1 MRITILTL
9 GSRGDVQ
16 PYVALGVGLKRVGF
30 EVRLATYESF
40 RPFVESYGLDFFPM
54 RGNPQEMLETDEARR
69 WLDSDGKP
77 IQFIRSFIALT
88 KSRLPT
94 VFADSWQA
102 GQDSDAIIY
111 STLGIAGY
119 HVAEKLGIPGIMSNL
134 QPFSPTRA
142 FSSIGDPLNV
152 NLGALYNLSSHW
164 VTDQLFWQPFRGDVN
179 RWRVEVLDLPPLP
192 LLGPYKQLKRDHI
205 PVLYGYSPT
214 VIPKPGDW
222 QDFYHVCGYWF
233 LGAEEDWQPPQD
245 LVDFIAD
252 GDPPIYI
259 GFGSMSDK
267 DADGLSRMVSE
278 AIEQVGCRAIVSSGW
293 AGLRPFPSPNIHTIQ
308 SVPHSWLFPQMAAVV
323 HHGGAGTTAAGF
335 RAGVPT
341 VLIPYFADQ
350 HFWAR
355 QIKKLGVGPTPVRRS
370 QLTTA
375 KLVEAIKT
383 ALSNKT
389 IQANA
394 RRLGEKIW
402 EEDGVETAVNVVQHY
417 LK

>member
-1 MRITILTL
+1 
-9 GSRGDVQ
+9 
-16 PYVALGVGLKRVGF
+16 
-30 EVRLATYESF
+30 
-40 RPFVESYGLDFFPM
+40 
-54 RGNPQEMLETDEARR
+54 
-69 WLDSDGKP
+69 
-77 IQFIRSFIALT
+77 
-88 KSRLPT
+88 
-94 VFADSWQA
+94 
-102 GQDSDAIIY
+102 
-111 STLGIAGY
+111 
-119 HVAEKLGIPGIMSNL
+119 MSNL

-179 RWRVEVLDLPPLP
+179 LWRVEVLDLPPLS

-214 VIPKPGDW
+214 VIPKPTDW
-222 QDFYHVCGYWF
+222 HDFYHVCGYWF
-233 LGAEEDWQPPQD
+233 LDAEEDWQPPQD

-252 GDPPIYI
+252 GEPPIYI

-267 DADGLSRMVSE
+267 DAEGLSRMVSE
-278 AIEQVGCRAIVSSGW
+278 AIERVGCRAIVSAGW
-293 AGLRPFPSPNIHTIQ
+293 AGLRPFPSNDIHTIQ

-350 HFWAR
+350 HFWAK
-355 QIKKLGVGPTPVRRS
+355 QIKKLGVGPNPVRRS
-370 QLTTA
+370 QLMTE

-383 ALSNKT
+383 ALSDQT
-389 IQANA
+389 IQANS
-394 RRLGEKIW
+394 RRLGEKIR